1 MTVYR
6 LDGRVEPPILDH
18 APWMDEIISASVYDL
33 NTEPARTQILSA
45 DGLLIASS
53 ADHVQLAKYSDELTA
68 FVQYGGRVLVN
79 GQVGLPFIK
88 GLAHWSKL
96 NYRTVGELKPHFVT
110 EHPLWH
116 GVDYQ
121 DLHYRTG
128 RPDVHD
134 HKALTAIGVAGF
146 YGRGYHVD
154 LPMHADVI
162 TGIGPLRLP
171 LDYSFKIGK
180 GEVVV
185 HAGRDLD
192 KYADPRY
199 STGAF
204 GPNIAAWL
212 GNADAAAGTTHEHGV
227 QV

>member
-18 APWMDEIISASVYDL
+18 APWMDDITSASVYDL
-33 NTEPARTQILSA
+33 DSDAAQSRILSA

-53 ADHVQLAKYSDELTA
+53 ADHVHLAKHRATLTS
-68 FVQYGGRVLVN
+68 FVRDGGRVLVN
-79 GQVGLPFIK
+79 GQVVLPFID
-88 GLAHWSKL
+88 GLATWSKL
-96 NYRTVGELKPHFVT
+96 NYSTAGDLQPHLVT
-110 EHPLWH
+110 AHPLWD
-116 GVDYQ
+116 GVDHQ

-128 RPDVHD
+128 RPGVHD
-134 HKALTAIGVAGF
+134 YQTLTSIGVAGF
-146 YGRGYHVD
+146 YGRGYHVN
-154 LPMHADVI
+154 LPPDAQVI

-171 LDYSFKIGK
+171 LDYSYRIGL
-180 GEVVV
+180 GEVIV

-212 GNADAAAGTTHEHGV
+212 SGSTNSTTTPDLQGV
-227 QV
+227 AR